1 MLTVIAD
8 DLTGAAEVAGVCLR
22 YGLEVAFG
30 INRLPDGDVDV
41 KVIATDSRQSGREEA
56 LKIHRELAV
65 SLKEAGITNIFKKV
79 DSVLRGYVVEE
90 LYEVMKVYGFQTAVV
105 QPANP
110 ASGRCIKKGNY
121 KISGKPINE
130 TAFAGDPDFP
140 AFSQSVKDLLE
151 ERTANKEIS
160 IQTLFLRT
168 LAKGIIVPDCQS
180 GADMKRLLSI
190 PVLDTVYAGSAAFL
204 GAYLRVKSGHKMTR
218 KNLNFNPFEGRF
230 LMVCGSTH
238 YQSRDFIN
246 KAASKGIEV
255 SLIPYELMQ
264 PEIDEKML
272 EEIAVKQSN
281 LWNEHGRL
289 IIAFSEEPV
298 SYEDCTTVL
307 KKRMSTI
314 VGIILKRSPVVE
326 LLIEGGATAFSI
338 LTQLGWTSLNPVK
351 ELAPG
356 VVRMQVR
363 NNPGFYII
371 MKPGS
376 YQWPE
381 YLNF

>member
-22 YGLEVAFG
+22 YGLEIAFG

-264 PEIDEKML
+264 SEIDEKML
-272 EEIAVKQSN
+272 EEIAVKQSDM
-281 LWNEHGRL
+281 WNEHGRL